1 MDTNIKI
8 VGEEKFASLTNLIS
22 LARVEL
28 YTTLHLGSAIMI
40 YDFINEYLDHRRAM
54 RAPEDRE
61 DSRASSGRDKGLNPI
76 NEVSSRHEHTKDVG
90 RSGKAEFSKLD
101 SASDKN
107 QPSDGAHDNMINIP
121 AQPATAAMAAANQID
136 DVLEEV
142 EDESFVPD
150 QHFAN
155 QRLM

>member
-1 MDTNIKI
+1 MDTNLKI
-8 VGEEKFASLTNLIS
+8 VGEEKFDSLTNLIGI
-22 LARVEL
+22 ARIEL
-28 YTTLHLGSAIMI
+28 YTTLHLGSALLV
-40 YDFINEYLDHRRAM
+40 YDFISEYLDRRAM

-61 DSRASSGRDKGLNPI
+61 DSRASSGRDKGLIPI

-90 RSGKAEFSKLD
+90 RSGKVEFSKLD

-107 QPSDGAHDNMINIP
+107 LPSDAAHDNMINIP